1 MGLSARNPPS
11 AQLVPRAMLS
21 LLLAC
26 GTPAAAPDPTP
37 SSPEAAVYLP
47 TPTPAAPTWPAAG
60 APLQVLPPL
69 SAGARPVRLVI
80 DAGHGAPGNS
90 GNTSVRC
97 EAEADF
103 TRRVQDELL
112 ARLANAPELEV
123 RSGRPSAALL
133 DYGSRIAAFNAW
145 PADAVVSLHS
155 DARAADNLSIHPS
168 TGCWSS
174 TGASGFTVLFSDEG
188 PPDLAR
194 ARRQLAEAM
203 SRELH
208 GAGFVPYAA
217 GYSEE
222 LYGSIGAGVY
232 VDRHPVGKRIRMLR
246 GTKVPTVIVETHQAS
261 DAEETARWA
270 EPATLDA
277 FAAAIRRAAVAAAV
291 EGPHG

>member
-1 MGLSARNPPS
+1 MDVIPRNPLTNGDVAP
-11 AQLVPRAMLS
+11 AMLAF
-21 LLLAC
+21 LLGC
-26 GTPAAAPDPTP
+26 GAPAADLTP
-37 SSPEAAVYLP
+37 LP
-47 TPTPAAPTWPAAG
+47 SVPAPAAPAPPTPTWPAAG
-60 APLQVLPPL
+60 APLLVLPPVP
-69 SAGARPVRLVI
+69 AGARPVRLVI

-90 GNTSVRC
+90 GTTSVRC

-103 TRRVQDELL
+103 TRRVQDEVV
-112 ARLANAPELEV
+112 ARLSTAPELEV
-123 RSGRPSAALL
+123 RPGRPSVALL

-155 DARAADNLSIHPS
+155 DARAADGPLVDPG

-174 TGASGFTVLFSDEG
+174 TGASGFTILFSDED
-188 PPDLAR
+188 PPDLAQ
-194 ARRQLAEAM
+194 AHRRLAEAVAAEM
-203 SRELH
+203 VN
-208 GAGFVPYAA
+208 AGFAPYAA

-222 LYGSIGAGVY
+222 LYGSVGAGVY

-261 DAEETARWA
+261 DAEESARWT

-291 EGPHG
+291 AAALEGPHG